1 MLEQGESLEIA
12 GVRLGVSRSTA
23 EKYRAGLRRTGR
35 LRD

>member
-23 EKYRAGLRRTGR
+23 EKYRADLRRR
-35 LRD
+35 RD